1 MTDEIIARREGED
14 SGPPKTARV
23 EFVDALRGYALLG
36 LLMVHSVD
44 GFGTGTARDTPT
56 IWSDVVYFL
65 FESKAFTIFALLFG
79 FGFATIMANQRA
91 RGVDFTRRFA
101 WRLTLLLMVGSL
113 HGLLYFGDIL
123 QVLALLG
130 LLLLPL
136 DKIRSNTALLVIAGL
151 CFLQLPLLA
160 QWLTAEA
167 GSALAARQ
175 PYFMTATFFETYETG
190 SLADV
195 VAANA
200 ISGLQFKWSVNWSFG
215 RVSEIAG
222 LFALGMVLQRT
233 NFFARISERRARAVA
248 VAVLAGLVIVVLHF
262 VVAPS
267 VPGDVETEAFSIGLF
282 SVYAVLGQWFSLA
295 SVAVQIAL
303 LALLWNSP
311 ARKLV
316 ELFKLPGRMTLT
328 LYVAHSVIAI
338 PVLYGFGLGMWDDW
352 STRDMLFAGLI
363 FYAAQ
368 IVFAHWWYARYR
380 YGPLEWTWRA
390 ATLTDWNVSMRITPR
405 AT

>member
-1 MTDEIIARREGED
+1 MSGKFTARRQED
-14 SGPPKTARV
+14 SPVQPNISRV

-36 LLMVHSVD
+36 LLMVHSID
-44 GFGTGTARDTPT
+44 GFGTGTARDIPTP
-56 IWSDVVYFL
+56 WSDAVYFM

-101 WRLTLLLMVGSL
+101 WRLTLLFIVGSL

-136 DKIRSNTALLVIAGL
+136 DKIRSNLALLVVAGL
-151 CFLQLPLLA
+151 CFLQLPLFA
-160 QWLTAEA
+160 QWLAAEG
-167 GSALAARQ
+167 GSALAGQQ
-175 PYFMTATFFETYETG
+175 PYFMSATFFEIYKTG

-233 NFFARISERRARAVA
+233 NSFARISERRALAVA
-248 VAVLAGLVIVVLHF
+248 VAVLAGLVMAFLHF
-262 VVAPS
+262 VVEPYVAADPWAE
-267 VPGDVETEAFSIGLF
+267 PFLIGEFTAF
-282 SVYAVLGQWFSLA
+282 AVLGQWFSLA
-295 SVAVQIAL
+295 SVAAQIAL

-311 ARKLV
+311 AHKLV

-338 PVLYGFGLGMWDDW
+338 PILFGFGLGMWESW
-352 STRDMLFAGLI
+352 STRDLFFAGLV

-368 IVFAHWWYARYR
+368 IIFAHWWYARFR

-390 ATLTDWNVSMRITPR
+390 ATLTDWNVPMRIKQQ